1 MRMIDYKHR
10 GRGFYILRTSLL
22 LVTEKLGEKAAKRL
36 RRSQPP
42 SPVVNRW
49 KLQVNN
55 KGIDIFWIQGVEI
68 SSNLIFFITFFLFI
82 SFNSKNCI
90 IQKQKINRSKV
101 LSKNIIVAW
110 RRAFGPEYSTE
121 IDGRESPDPNGAIYC
136 GIRRVSAKFSF
147 TYVIAIFNPF
157 PNWNECYNGDC
168 MVYYS
173 PFGAKVWW

>member
-1 MRMIDYKHR
+1 MFWNSDENSGWKVRRMKTPDEKSGWKIRRMITPDENSGWKVR
-10 GRGFYILRTSLL
+10 RMKTPGIENS
-22 LVTEKLGEKAAKRL
+22 LVTAWHE
-36 RRSQPP
+36 
-42 SPVVNRW
+42 NDDRW
-49 KLQVNN
+49 
-55 KGIDIFWIQGVEI
+55 IFPGNW
-68 SSNLIFFITFFLFI
+68 
-82 SFNSKNCI
+82 I

-110 RRAFGPEYSTE
+110 CREFGPEYSTE

-157 PNWNECYNGDC
+157 PNRNECYNGDC